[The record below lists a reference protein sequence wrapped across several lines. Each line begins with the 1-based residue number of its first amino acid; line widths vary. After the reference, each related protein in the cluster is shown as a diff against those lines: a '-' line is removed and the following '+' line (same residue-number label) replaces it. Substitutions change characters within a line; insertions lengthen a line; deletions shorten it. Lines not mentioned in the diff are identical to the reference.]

1 MPNRPTY
8 PRIALPPA
16 LALRVDALRAG
27 APTGRP
33 SRQAVVERALAVG
46 LDALE
51 GDGPDA
57 DEATVPGVV
66 REVVYGSGVEGPGC
80 PSLKTILFGHEPTPM
95 DLARGLVDALPRCW
109 RPGCGRPATRCNARV
124 DDLTCDDCDTGYKGK
139 PETGDLPYA
148 AALRAFQAAAGGAD
162 GSKGVQ
168 PDADAPT
175 GPTAPALARQV
186 ARQARAAGLDAKAR
200 AGVVTG
206 TARALTPAEAD
217 ALTAENDRRWP
228 GATGYAGH
236 TPDGLPPDAVTI
248 APRAER
254 GERVSA
260 EPGKPMRRRL
270 ADYGGEG

>member
-16 LALRVDALRAG
+16 LAARVDALRAL

-57 DEATVPGVV
+57 DEATVPGMV
-66 REVVYGSGVEGPGC
+66 REVVYGSGVEGDGG

-109 RPGCGRPATRCNARV
+109 RPGCGRPATRSNARV
-124 DDLTCDDCDTGYKGK
+124 DDLTCDDCDTGYKRDAQ
-139 PETGDLPYA
+139 TGDLPYA
-148 AALRAFQAAAGGAD
+148 AALRAFQAAPGGLDAP
-162 GSKGVQ
+162 KLA
-168 PDADAPT
+168 PTHADAST
-175 GPTAPALARQV
+175 GPLAPALARRV
-186 ARQARAAGLDAKAR
+186 AAKARAAGLDAKTR
-200 AGVVTG
+200 AGVVTV
-206 TARALTPAEAD
+206 TARALTAPEAD

-228 GATGYAGH
+228 G
-236 TPDGLPPDAVTI
+236 DGA
-248 APRAER
+248 
-254 GERVSA
+254 
-260 EPGKPMRRRL
+260 
-270 ADYGGEG
+270 